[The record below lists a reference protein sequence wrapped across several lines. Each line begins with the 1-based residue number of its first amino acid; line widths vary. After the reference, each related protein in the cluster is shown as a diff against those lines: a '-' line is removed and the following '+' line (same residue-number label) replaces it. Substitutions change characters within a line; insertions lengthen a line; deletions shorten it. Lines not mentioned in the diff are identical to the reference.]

1 MAHEKTTNHIR
12 NLIVIGSGAAGCTAA
27 VYAAHANLE
36 PLIFEGSVS
45 AGGALMTTTDVE
57 NFPGLPRRDHGS

>member
-27 VYAAHANLE
+27 IYAAHANLA
-36 PLIFEGSVS
+36 PPFSW
-45 AGGALMTTTDVE
+45 D
-57 NFPGLPRRDHGS
+57 R